1 MRSVVEGY
9 PISYIAEEPWAKV
22 KTIKSLF
29 FLKKKK
35 ISFYFEKYI
44 GLEGS

>member
-22 KTIKSLF
+22 KTIKSNF
-29 FLKKKK
+29 FLQKN
-35 ISFYFEKYI
+35 FYFEKYI